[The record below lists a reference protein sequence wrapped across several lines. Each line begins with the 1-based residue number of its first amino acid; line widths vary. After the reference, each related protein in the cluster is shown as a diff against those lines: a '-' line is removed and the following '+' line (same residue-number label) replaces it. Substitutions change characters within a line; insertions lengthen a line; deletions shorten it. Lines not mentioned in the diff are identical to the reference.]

1 MSACYICGSPLCLC
15 EPEPWHIVRDTVLP
29 LSAIAIVLSLVL
41 LALAGQMSGKKSKYD
56 VELVPQAKTCPK
68 R

>member
-1 MSACYICGSPLCLC
+1 
-15 EPEPWHIVRDTVLP
+15 VLP
-29 LSAIAIVLSLVL
+29 LSAIAIILSLVL